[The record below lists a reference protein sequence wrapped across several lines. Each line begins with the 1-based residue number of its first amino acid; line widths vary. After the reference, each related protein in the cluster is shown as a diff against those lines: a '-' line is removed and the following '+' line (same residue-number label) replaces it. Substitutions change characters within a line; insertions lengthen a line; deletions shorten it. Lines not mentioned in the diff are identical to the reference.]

1 MKNILKPKI
10 MGFIREP
17 KGVDFI
23 IQSEPLT
30 EKERIEISQFILDY
44 KLKKSKTEPKKVDK
58 KSAKQLS

>member
-1 MKNILKPKI
+1 